1 MSDGDARVRASAAEA
16 VRAGMAAQRAEV
28 DQILGAATAPPGE
41 APGRAPA
48 LSGQL
53 LRRAAAGGGAGAPS
67 AVKKP
72 HASPR
77 IALCVRQGVAELRK
91 VVTPTRSELIT
102 YTTVVLVFVVVVM
115 AFVTVLDLGIGQ
127 AVRWVFG

>member
-1 MSDGDARVRASAAEA
+1 M
-16 VRAGMAAQRAEV
+16 
-28 DQILGAATAPPGE
+28 
-41 APGRAPA
+41 
-48 LSGQL
+48 
-53 LRRAAAGGGAGAPS
+53 
-67 AVKKP
+67 
-72 HASPR
+72 
-77 IALCVRQGVAELRK
+77 VAELRK